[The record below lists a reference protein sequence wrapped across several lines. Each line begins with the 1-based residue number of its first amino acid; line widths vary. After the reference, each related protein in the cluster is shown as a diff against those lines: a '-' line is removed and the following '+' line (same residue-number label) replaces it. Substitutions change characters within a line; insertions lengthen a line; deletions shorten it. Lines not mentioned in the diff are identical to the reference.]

1 MPQAANSPMVPGDQ
15 KNEIVQAVFNKCQ
28 KEGYVDIKVLKTSKL
43 AADQDIFHSLLG
55 EAKDKTGCVDFDL
68 APPEWSRNI
77 KK

>member
-1 MPQAANSPMVPGDQ
+1 MPKRG
-15 KNEIVQAVFNKCQ
+15 IYC
-28 KEGYVDIKVLKTSKL
+28 DIKVLKTSKL